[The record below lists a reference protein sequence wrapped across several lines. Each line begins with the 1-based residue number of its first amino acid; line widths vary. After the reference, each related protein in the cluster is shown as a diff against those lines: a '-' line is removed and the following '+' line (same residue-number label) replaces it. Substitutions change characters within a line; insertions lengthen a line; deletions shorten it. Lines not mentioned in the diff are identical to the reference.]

1 MDRSTYGE
9 VDPSEQ
15 YQYKPFQLTK
25 KDKPAPG
32 CECLT
37 IHLKFKFFWQIG
49 QVTWCSCFGIFFSLA
64 DSRRARVGAG
74 VKDVTFFV

>member
-15 YQYKPFQLTK
+15 IQYKPFQLTK

-32 CECLT
+32 CECPKKLQKFIFLT
-37 IHLKFKFFWQIG
+37 RATGHVIAAAALW
-49 QVTWCSCFGIFFSLA
+49 LA
-64 DSRRARVGAG
+64 DWHGARVERGR
-74 VKDVTFFV
+74 TSRPF

>member
-37 IHLKFKFFWQIG
+37 IHLKFKFF
-49 QVTWCSCFGIFFSLA
+49 
-64 DSRRARVGAG
+64 
-74 VKDVTFFV
+74 